1 MKMRTLL
8 CCLAVVGAMLLLTP
22 TGAADERE
30 SPKTAEKDAAGHQHG
45 EEMDAMMQAWA
56 KMAQPGEFHK
66 YLKPLVG
73 AWGLSVEWRMSPSD
87 EFETHKGTCVY
98 KWILGGRF
106 LLEKVKGEAMEEG
119 GELFEG
125 MGITG
130 YDNQNKQYTSIWIDN
145 MSTTTYVSTGTC
157 DESGKVFTFYGEETD
172 PMTGQKIK
180 TKSVLRIVSS
190 NKLVCEMYRP
200 GPDGKEFKSMEI
212 TYQRK

>member
-8 CCLAVVGAMLLLTP
+8 CGLLVIGAMVLFMMP
-22 TGAADERE
+22 VVAQEKE
-30 SPKTAEKDAAGHQHG
+30 SGHTHKEGDAGHQHG
-45 EEMDAMMQAWA
+45 EEMDAAMQAWA
-56 KMAQPGEFHK
+56 KMAAPGKFHE
-66 YLKPLVG
+66 YLQPLVG
-73 AWGLSVEWRMSPSD
+73 TWGLSVEWKMFPSD
-87 EFETHKGTCVY
+87 EFETHKGTCAY

-130 YDNQNKQYTSIWIDN
+130 YDNQNKQYTSIWIDT
-145 MSTTTYVSTGTC
+145 MSTATYVCTGTG

-200 GPDGKEFKSMEI
+200 GPDGKEFKNMEI